1 MYGKQYSDSKNFAS
15 PCTVKSN
22 RTKIHTHTRRSEP
35 TMRRIFQRL
44 IRLLA
49 VSDDVAIAIFE
60 RISNSLKNI

>member
-1 MYGKQYSDSKNFAS
+1 
-15 PCTVKSN
+15 
-22 RTKIHTHTRRSEP
+22 
-35 TMRRIFQRL
+35 MRRIFERM